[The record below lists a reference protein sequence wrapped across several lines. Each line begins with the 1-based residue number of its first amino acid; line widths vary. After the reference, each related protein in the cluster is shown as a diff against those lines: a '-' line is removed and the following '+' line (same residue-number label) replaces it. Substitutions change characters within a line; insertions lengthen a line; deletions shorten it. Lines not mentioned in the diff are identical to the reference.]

1 MATVALFCNAM
12 PTFALTTAPQKIN
25 FQGRL
30 SDAGG
35 NVVAN
40 GLYNMKF
47 ALYSAASGGT
57 LKWSETRETTN
68 RVQVTGGLF
77 TVKLGD
83 VAAFTD
89 PTIFSGGALYFEIT
103 LANPATATCSTA
115 SCQTWESPMNR
126 SELATSAYAF
136 NAELLDGLDSTAFAA
151 ATGSTGYIQNQG
163 AIQQAAAGFWMSGT
177 GRADTALHAPLID
190 TATATTLSLGT
201 TNAISISLNK
211 DVTVAAG
218 RSLTL
223 AGGAYGTRPG
233 SPGEGALYYDTD
245 TDKLLSYANA
255 KWQADRT
262 DAIYVAASN
271 SSQADKDIA
280 DYVGNGDTAAAG
292 DGDQI
297 QINDAL
303 IAAAGKQVVL
313 LAGTYTA
320 DATILVPNN
329 TTLAG
334 VGVSTLIQLAD
345 IDVSDNLIENTDQ
358 VTGTG
363 VVIRDLNLD
372 GQKAL
377 NTVGTQTGIRL
388 VYMGSGIGTTAVR
401 GALVENVNVVSFSG
415 TGIYLTYSNSNV
427 IRGNTV
433 KSTNAGIVLSA
444 ASYNTISDNSV
455 HDSNANGIHLQS
467 SSNNNNVTD
476 NQVHAPVGN
485 GINVQSTSN
494 YNAVTGNQITSATA
508 YGIYSTTVGN
518 AISGN
523 SISAS
528 GIGIILF
535 TGSSDNSVT
544 GNSVKNSTDDGIYV
558 YNSVR
563 NTVSGNTILNTT
575 DDGIVIDSESHNNT
589 VNSNTIDT
597 TSGAGI
603 VVIGIAGDEPTNNT
617 VTGNSIINTGSS
629 NWNYGIELGYAHKN
643 TIANNRITDDSCS
656 VTCYAISIRV
666 TSATNYITNNTFNS
680 TPGTS
685 TIDNLATS
693 TIYSDQPLAE
703 NGANITSRLSNSV
716 AAFQIQNA
724 AGSSLFTVD
733 STNSRL
739 YVGAVA
745 GDTTGTVLVLGNKT
759 DAGNP
764 TGVDG
769 AMYYNS
775 DSKSFECYKNGL
787 WGDCNFASLRSEWVF
802 QEDFAGG
809 LTTTGNVGDNGWIL
823 TAVGSGAVTYT
834 SVGTDA
840 SNQSRFGVLQFASTV
855 TNPSGISVRQNA
867 GSMAGVPSNMVVE
880 FDFAP
885 VNASAAA
892 GLQQIHR
899 IGLHNSTGATAPTNG
914 LYFQYV
920 ATATAGNWFRCVQA
934 LCQDTGVARTTT
946 PNLYQRFKIQTN
958 SAGNSVE
965 FFINETSVGTV
976 SSGLPG
982 ATAAYTPAY
991 NTSGT
996 DANIRQWKTD
1006 YFQIKRN
1013 LTTLR

>member
-1 MATVALFCNAM
+1 MTLEVEL
-12 PTFALTTAPQKIN
+12 PT
-25 FQGRL
+25 
-30 SDAGG
+30 
-35 NVVAN
+35 
-40 GLYNMKF
+40 
-47 ALYSAASGGT
+47 
-57 LKWSETRETTN
+57 
-68 RVQVTGGLF
+68 
-77 TVKLGD
+77 
-83 VAAFTD
+83 
-89 PTIFSGGALYFEIT
+89 
-103 LANPATATCSTA
+103 PATATS
-115 SCQTWESPMNR
+115 SSPTWTEGAMTPRSPI
-126 SELATSAYAF
+126 ATSAYAF
-136 NAELLDGLDSTAFAA
+136 NSDTLDGVDSTGFVRN
-151 ATGSTGYIQNQG
+151 QN
-163 AIQQAAAGFWMSGT
+163 ASQQTASNFWMSGT
-177 GRADTALHAPLID
+177 GRADTALQAPLID

-201 TNAISISLNK
+201 INAISISLNK

-280 DYVGNGDTAAAG
+280 DYVADGDTATAN
-292 DGDQI
+292 DGDQV

-303 IAAAGKQVVL
+303 IAAAGKRVVL

-401 GALVENVNVVSFSG
+401 GALVENVNVESFSG
-415 TGIYLTYSNSNV
+415 TGMYLSFSNNNI

-433 KSTNAGIVLSA
+433 KSTNVGIILNTSL
-444 ASYNTISDNSV
+444 YNTVSDNSV
-455 HDSNANGIHLQS
+455 HDPAINGIHLQS
-467 SSNNNNVTD
+467 SSNNNNIAD
-476 NQVHAPVGN
+476 NQIHTPAGN
-485 GINVQSTSN
+485 GIQLQSTSN
-494 YNAVTGNQITSATA
+494 HNTVIGNQISGATG

-597 TSGAGI
+597 TNGAGI

-693 TIYSDQPLAE
+693 TIYSDQSLAE

-739 YVGAVA
+739 YVGTVA

-759 DAGNP
+759 NAGNP

-775 DSKSFECYKNGL
+775 NSKSFECYKNGL
-787 WGDCNFASLRSEWVF
+787 WADCNFKSLRSEWVL
-802 QEDFAGG
+802 QEDFN
-809 LTTTGNVGDNGWIL
+809 TNTIL
-823 TAVGSGAVTYT
+823 
-834 SVGTDA
+834 VGTGDALSNIGNENWTFVSIGTGGTLGRVDVGVDA
-840 SNQSRFGVLQFASTV
+840 SDRDRMGVMQMNSPATVSTGV
-855 TNPSGISVRQNA
+855 SLRLDNA
-867 GSMAGVPSNMVVE
+867 GMAGVPSNMTVE

-885 VNASAAA
+885 VNAAAA
-892 GLQQIHR
+892 TGQQTITR
-899 IGLHNSTGATAPTNG
+899 IGLHNSTTTEAPTNG
-914 LYFQYV
+914 MYFQYS
-920 ATATAGNWFRCVQA
+920 TTTSAGNWFRCTQA
-934 LCQDTGVARTTT
+934 TCVDTGVARTTT
-946 PNLYQRFKIQTN
+946 ANTYQRFKIQTN
-958 SAGNSVE
+958 SAGTAVE
-965 FFINETSVGTV
+965 FFINEASVGTA
-976 SSGLPG
+976 STNLPG
-982 ATAAYTPAY
+982 ASASYGPTI
-991 NTSGT
+991 NTST
-996 DANIRQWKTD
+996 VNATIRQWKID
-1006 YFQIKRN
+1006 YFQIYRS
-1013 LTTLR
+1013 LSTLR